1 MVRRGR
7 QSLNSSVITNVSVSE
22 DDFSRLAERLS
33 RTTTEIKLVG
43 YHETIAAINNEIDAL
58 ISGTGEPEFTLVT
71 GPTGTGK
78 TSFIR
83 QFAKRKELSFF
94 FLEANW
100 TTEKRFGNPEA
111 YIEKIFEEAALKSP
125 SLIFIDDIHLI
136 CSDKRSEIRD
146 RVFAVLLDELKSL
159 KLQSAR
165 VLVYAATDKPELL
178 DPQIRKYNYF
188 SEEIKFSLPK
198 KQDRIEILK
207 HLTGENLTD
216 EEVERLADAC
226 HCYSYVDFKKLCKI
240 TVKDNQGTLNY
251 CTLKKSLGQFKP
263 VAVKSITTPC
273 PPLRWED
280 IGGVDAAKEELQSI
294 MWPLKFRDK
303 FLKLGIGSGKGAILY
318 GPPGCSKTML
328 AKALATESGFNFI
341 CIKGPELYS
350 KFVGD
355 SEAAVRKLYRS
366 AREIAPS
373 IIFFDEI
380 DGFTPNRSDSQSSSV
395 GDKVVTQLLAELD
408 GIEPL
413 HNVYTIAAT
422 NRPDRVDAALLRPG
436 RLDPA
441 IYIPLPSEND
451 RVEIFKVHMRPLA
464 LHFDEPIETI
474 IDGLASKTNGY
485 SGAEIAKVC
494 QVAGKLSLKEN
505 IDTEAIELRHFDEAL
520 KVVRPKT
527 KAEQL
532 KVYEDFQ
539 QEAPL
544 LLEQQK
550 LNDEE
555 SKVNGRIHRD
565 SLELNMETRKGETKK
580 RSLLNRLRRS
590 LRYR

>member
-7 QSLNSSVITNVSVSE
+7 QSLNSSVITNVSVTE

-33 RTTTEIKLVG
+33 RTTNKPNLVG
-43 YHETIAAINNEIDAL
+43 YQETIAAINCEIEAL

-78 TSFIR
+78 TSFIKKLAQR
-83 QFAKRKELSFF
+83 DDLAFL

-100 TTEKRFGNPEA
+100 TSEKRFGNPES
-111 YIEKIFEEAALKSP
+111 YIEKIFEEAVNRAP

-136 CSDKRSEIRD
+136 CSDKRSEIKD

-159 KLQSAR
+159 KLRSAR

-178 DPQIRKYNYF
+178 DPQIRKHNYF
-188 SEEIKFSLPK
+188 SEEIKLSLPK
-198 KQDRIEILK
+198 KEDRIEILK
-207 HLTGENLTD
+207 HLTGASLNDSEL
-216 EEVERLADAC
+216 EQLADAS
-226 HCYSYVDFKKLCKI
+226 HCYSYIDFKKICKI
-240 TVKDNQGTLNY
+240 AAKDNQGLLNY
-251 CTLKKSLGQFKP
+251 VTLKRALSQYKP

-294 MWPLKFRDK
+294 MWPLKFREK

-441 IYIPLPSEND
+441 IYIPLPPESD

-464 LHFDEPIETI
+464 VSFDEPLESVITS
-474 IDGLASKTNGY
+474 LASKTKGY
-485 SGAEIAKVC
+485 SGAEIAKLC
-494 QVAGKLSLKEN
+494 QMAGKLALKEN
-505 IDTEAIELRHFDEAL
+505 IDTEAIEWRHFEEAL
-520 KVVRPKT
+520 RVVRPKT
-527 KAEQL
+527 KPDQL

-544 LLEQQK
+544 FDEK
-550 LNDEE
+550 LDQE
-555 SKVNGRIHRD
+555 SKANGGLQHRD
-565 SLELNMETRKGETKK
+565 SLELGSENECGKEKPRK
-580 RSLLNRLRRS
+580 RSLINRLRSS
-590 LRYR
+590 LRVR